1 MPALVFTFNEIFEAH
16 LAAMLELS
24 SEIKELSDL
33 ARRPFD
39 PGESDN
45 ARYHKIAKLGKQL
58 ADTTAQLHE
67 IIEAHVKRAAETHGA
82 PPTAAVPKPEEAN

>member
-1 MPALVFTFNEIFEAH
+1 MPALIFTFNEIFEAH
-16 LAAMLELS
+16 LAAMLALS
-24 SEIKELSDL
+24 GEIKELSDL

-67 IIEAHVKRAAETHGA
+67 IIEAHVKRAAEAHGA
-82 PPTAAVPKPEEAN
+82 APAAAAPKPEEAN